1 MTNLLHDLGNYLCTR
16 EWSIYP
22 FIPSLFSLLLTLVLI
37 PIYEQLFDDRL
48 ETFLQQKGLANA
60 SDLVKTMTAI
70 RGLQIAYLTEVPVF
84 AVSVIAA
91 AQSSHQGILVAL
103 AILGVLLILTI
114 PPRLFL
120 SDPDFLIL
128 TTFPQKRRPAFL
140 ARRNWTQKNFF
151 ATLLVLLN
159 LLFLII
165 LIVTLP
171 QKTTP

>member
-1 MTNLLHDLGNYLCTR
+1 MFPDLVNYIYAR

-48 ETFLQQKGLANA
+48 ETFLQQKGLEQA

-84 AVSVIAA
+84 AVSVIATV
-91 AQSSHQGILVAL
+91 QSNHSGILVAL

-120 SDPDFLIL
+120 SDPDFLVL
-128 TTFPQKRRPAFL
+128 TPFPQKRRPAFL
-140 ARRNWTQKNFF
+140 ARQNWTQKSFF
-151 ATLLVLLN
+151 AALLVLLN
-159 LLFLII
+159 LLFLVI
-165 LIVTLP
+165 LIITLP